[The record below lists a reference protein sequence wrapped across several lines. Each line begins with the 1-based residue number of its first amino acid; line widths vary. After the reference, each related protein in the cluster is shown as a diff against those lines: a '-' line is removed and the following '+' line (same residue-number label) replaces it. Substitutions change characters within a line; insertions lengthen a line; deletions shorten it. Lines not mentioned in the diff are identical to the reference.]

1 MQGAGSLTN
10 IITGINSR
18 QVMLSKEE
26 FDNSAQSSKVKY
38 LKGHKKGEV
47 QKKNCQD
54 EVIEQIPHNIFLYI
68 FIVGLATGTTI
79 PQ

>member
-1 MQGAGSLTN
+1 VQGGSLTN

-47 QKKNCQD
+47 QKKKL
-54 EVIEQIPHNIFLYI
+54 PR
-68 FIVGLATGTTI
+68 
-79 PQ
+79 